1 MKLIKF
7 RSRRATRALV
17 LIALFVLGASVVFAG
32 CAKKESAASEY
43 YCPMHPTYVSDRQG
57 DCPICNMRLVPVEAA
72 KKSAEQMHAGHV
84 GPADSAD
91 SMQSSAVPGM
101 AAVTMDA
108 QGRQLAGIQTA
119 VATRDTVARSVRTVG
134 TVVPDETRVRH
145 IHTRI
150 DGYVEKLY
158 VASTGQFVRK
168 GEPVLDIYSP
178 ELLATQE
185 EYLQAREAAAR
196 FAASSIPEVQQG
208 AADLKLAARRRL
220 ELYEVPESFILELER
235 RGTAHPHVTMEA
247 LVSGY
252 VTGKE
257 VREGQHVTPGAEL
270 FTVTDLSRVW
280 VEADFYE
287 NEARLVHT
295 GQPATLSLP
304 FARGRTLAAHVTY
317 VYPYLEPTTRTLKV
331 RFDVPNADLALKPS
345 MYVDVMLAVDAA
357 PSVSV
362 PASAVLD
369 SGVRKVVFVETQP
382 NHFEPRVVEVGQR
395 SADRVEIVSGIQ
407 EGEHVVVRA
416 NFLLDSESRL
426 RGALSGM
433 SGNHQHGGEP

>member
-1 MKLIKF
+1 MKCRL
-7 RSRRATRALV
+7 LMH
-17 LIALFVLGASVVFAG
+17 SVVILSLLAFAG
-32 CAKKESAASEY
+32 CGKPDTTAGEY
-43 YCPMHPTYVSDRQG
+43 YCPMHPTYVSDHMG
-57 DCPICNMRLVPVEAA
+57 DCPICNMRLVLRSAPDSTALAEHSAA
-72 KKSAEQMHAGHV
+72 RHKPGAGTRDPGS
-84 GPADSAD
+84 GPAAGSHGAG
-91 SMQSSAVPGM
+91 VPGM
-101 AAVTMDA
+101 APVTLDA
-108 QGRQLAGIQTA
+108 NARELAGIQTA
-119 VATRDTVARSVRTVG
+119 VATLDTVARSIRTVG

-158 VASTGQFVRK
+158 VATTGQFVRK

-196 FAASSIPEVQQG
+196 LAGSSIPEVQKG
-208 AADLKLAARRRL
+208 AEELKVAARRRL
-220 ELYEVPESFILELER
+220 ELFEVPESFIIDLER

-270 FTVTDLSRVW
+270 YTVTDLSRLW

-287 NEARLVHT
+287 NEASLVRA
-295 GQPATLSLP
+295 GQMAALSLP
-304 FARGRTLAAHVTY
+304 FASGRTLAAHVTY
-317 VYPYLEPTTRTLKV
+317 VYPFLEAATRTLKV
-331 RFDVPNADLALKPS
+331 RFDVPNDDLALKPS
-345 MYVDVMLAVDAA
+345 MYVDVVLAVDAA

-369 SGVRKVVFVETQP
+369 SGVRKIVFVETQP
-382 NHFEPRVVEVGQR
+382 NHFEPRVVEIGLR
-395 SADRVEIVSGIQ
+395 SADRVEVVSGVRA
-407 EGEHVVVRA
+407 GEHVVVRA

-426 RGALSGM
+426 RGALSGT
-433 SGNHQHGGEP
+433 SDDHPHAGEP

>member
-1 MKLIKF
+1 MH
-7 RSRRATRALV
+7 
-17 LIALFVLGASVVFAG
+17 SVVILSLLAFAG
-32 CAKKESAASEY
+32 CGKPDTTAGEY
-43 YCPMHPTYVSDRQG
+43 YCPMHPTYVSDHMG
-57 DCPICNMRLVPVEAA
+57 DCPICNMRLVLRSAPDSTALAEHSAA
-72 KKSAEQMHAGHV
+72 RHKPGAGTRDPGS
-84 GPADSAD
+84 GPAAGSHGAG
-91 SMQSSAVPGM
+91 VPGM
-101 AAVTMDA
+101 APVTLDA
-108 QGRQLAGIQTA
+108 NARELAGIQTA
-119 VATRDTVARSVRTVG
+119 VATLDTVARSIRTVG

-158 VASTGQFVRK
+158 VATTGQFVRK

-196 FAASSIPEVQQG
+196 LAGSSIPEVQKG
-208 AADLKLAARRRL
+208 AEELKVAARRRL
-220 ELYEVPESFILELER
+220 ELFEVPESFIIDLER

-270 FTVTDLSRVW
+270 YTVTDLSRLW

-287 NEARLVHT
+287 NEASLVRA
-295 GQPATLSLP
+295 GQMAALSLP
-304 FARGRTLAAHVTY
+304 FASGRTLAAHVTY
-317 VYPYLEPTTRTLKV
+317 VYPFLEAATRTLKV
-331 RFDVPNADLALKPS
+331 RFDVPNDDLALKPS
-345 MYVDVMLAVDAA
+345 MYVDVVLAVDAA

-369 SGVRKVVFVETQP
+369 SGVRKIVFVETQP
-382 NHFEPRVVEVGQR
+382 NHFEPRVVEIGLR
-395 SADRVEIVSGIQ
+395 SADRVEVVSGVRA
-407 EGEHVVVRA
+407 GEHVVVRA

-426 RGALSGM
+426 RGALSGT
-433 SGNHQHGGEP
+433 SDDHPHAGEP